1 METKLEIRGR
11 IVNGPGKWD
20 LMLAFFERGKQVDFT
35 VEFKDGAGVKTIF
48 RVQVN
53 SIQAEDGSR
62 ESWNLA
68 GGIVGQSNMS
78 RHDNKLTEPEKIDWR
93 DFTAYYHSR
102 NRSGAFRY

>member
-1 METKLEIRGR
+1 METQLEIRGR

-20 LMLAFFERGKQVDFT
+20 LMLALFEKGKQVDFT

-48 RVQVN
+48 RVKVH

-68 GGIVGQSNMS
+68 GEIVGQSNML
-78 RHDNKLTEPEKIDWR
+78 RDEYKLTEPEKVDWR

-102 NRSGAFRY
+102 NRSGAFGY